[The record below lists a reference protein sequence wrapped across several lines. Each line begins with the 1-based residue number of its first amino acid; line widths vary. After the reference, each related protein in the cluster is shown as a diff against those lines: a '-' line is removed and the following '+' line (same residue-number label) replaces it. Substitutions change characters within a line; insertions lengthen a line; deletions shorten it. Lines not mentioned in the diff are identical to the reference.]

1 MYNHYRLEKC
11 ELDKILSDLEEQNSK
26 LDEDIAVKNKEWMKK
41 LDFEHTM
48 LERCKEYIDG
58 QQDLIAVERRKVEN
72 KTQVRRVSEDV
83 LRLRQELEKA
93 QRE

>member
-58 QQDLIAVERRKVEN
+58 
-72 KTQVRRVSEDV
+72 
-83 LRLRQELEKA
+83 
-93 QRE
+93 